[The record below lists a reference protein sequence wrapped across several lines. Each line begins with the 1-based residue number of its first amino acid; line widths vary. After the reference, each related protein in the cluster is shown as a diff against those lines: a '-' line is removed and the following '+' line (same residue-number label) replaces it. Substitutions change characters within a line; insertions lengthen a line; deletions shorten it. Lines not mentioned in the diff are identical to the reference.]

1 MKSVAGAALLTLV
14 TVVVTLLLLMF
25 STDGDQI
32 VHKEALFGSLFFETQ
47 EKSGG
52 ATGITMGV
60 ANPTALII
68 LFFVLTVVLTMI
80 QFTYRGLKQRREQL
94 IKEMSGN

>member
-1 MKSVAGAALLTLV
+1 
-14 TVVVTLLLLMF
+14 MF

-52 ATGITMGV
+52 ATGVTMGV

-68 LFFVLTVVLTMI
+68 MFFVFAIILMMTQI
-80 QFTYRGLKQRREQL
+80 TYRGLKQRREQL